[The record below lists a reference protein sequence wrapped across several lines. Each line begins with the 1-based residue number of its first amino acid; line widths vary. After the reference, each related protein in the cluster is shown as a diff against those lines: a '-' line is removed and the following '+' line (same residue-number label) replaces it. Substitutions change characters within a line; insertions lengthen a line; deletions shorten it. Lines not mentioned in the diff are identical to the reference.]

1 MVDTAAV
8 GADGVPVR
16 AGEARGA
23 FAARSAE
30 SFTQFD
36 PFHFKISPEVA
47 EVIIT
52 SPTSSRIDTVG
63 MAPHSK
69 PVAVA
74 ELAFKK

>member
-1 MVDTAAV
+1 MLVDTAAV
-8 GADGVPVR
+8 GADGVPGR

-23 FAARSAE
+23 FAARRAE

-52 SPTSSRIDTVG
+52 SPTSSVKNSRSMTLS
-63 MAPHSK
+63 ACLP
-69 PVAVA
+69 A
-74 ELAFKK
+74 